1 MEVRSVKK
9 HKNFLQFITLVI
21 LVLAFLIVAVPQEKI
36 SEEKHAFRTIQ
47 QSSNLINQRV
57 SLINVDGQ
65 EVFVRT
71 DKETVADILAEA
83 PVVINPDD
91 KTLPA
96 LEAIAEEKIQVIRVT
111 KKRVEEKSMLAYST
125 EERPS
130 EELFK
135 GETRI
140 LQKGEKGIE
149 KSIYEIILE
158 DGKEVA
164 RNFVEK
170 VLVKEPVTQI
180 VAMGTRQVVSRGGN
194 TLEFTEA
201 RTMTATAYTHTGN
214 KTYTGVWPSV
224 GTVAVDPKVIPLGT
238 RLYIDG
244 YGYGTAMDIGSS
256 IKGNRIDVFMD
267 TKEEALRWGRR
278 QVKVFVLSNK

>member
-1 MEVRSVKK
+1 MKK

-57 SLINVDGQ
+57 FLINVDGQ

-111 KKRVEEKSMLAYST
+111 KKRVEEKVCLLIVRKKDLPKNFLR
-125 EERPS
+125 EKHG
-130 EELFK
+130 FCK
-135 GETRI
+135 
-140 LQKGEKGIE
+140 KGEKGIE

-180 VAMGTRQVVSRGGN
+180 VAMGTRQVVS
-194 TLEFTEA
+194 E
-201 RTMTATAYTHTGN
+201 
-214 KTYTGVWPSV
+214 V
-224 GTVAVDPKVIPLGT
+224 GILWSLQKLV
-238 RLYIDG
+238 R
-244 YGYGTAMDIGSS
+244 
-256 IKGNRIDVFMD
+256 
-267 TKEEALRWGRR
+267 
-278 QVKVFVLSNK
+278 